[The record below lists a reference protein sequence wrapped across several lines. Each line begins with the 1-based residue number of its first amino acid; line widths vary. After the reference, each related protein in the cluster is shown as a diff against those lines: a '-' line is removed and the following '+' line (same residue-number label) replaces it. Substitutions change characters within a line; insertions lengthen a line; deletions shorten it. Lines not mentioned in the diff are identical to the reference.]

1 MVDPVSEKLQEIHS
15 WDEVPDFSSESEE
28 ADYWTTHGLAEDFF
42 QPSPEMRAVLAE
54 IQGLLDRLGECL
66 VDVRGWEQYQSDI
79 TAENLLR
86 ILRRD
91 VEGILCLANRDMLLL
106 PPALVIARSVL
117 ETFGN
122 LLWLIDSPKAKKRGV
137 NHLKLIEHEIQEIEQ
152 NYIKSLKGLQ
162 VSFQEFDNEVRLL
175 RDYQNQ
181 IKQEL
186 KVDHNNK
193 SISDFKQRLK
203 DIHQEKVYPAYCRL
217 SQSVHASH
225 AATWIYKRDLGEGNG
240 FGEIIEPRDW
250 YTPLYICYYT
260 LAVAGKKF
268 LETFGKNSEAF
279 LDEKI
284 EFKIENTLKS
294 LSKS

>member
-1 MVDPVSEKLQEIHS
+1 MAESVAKRIQEIHS
-15 WDEVPDFSSESEE
+15 WEEVPDFVSESEE
-28 ADYWTTHGLAEDFF
+28 ADYWATHGLAEDFF
-42 QPSPEMRAVLAE
+42 QSSPEMKVVLEE

-66 VDVRGWEQYQSDI
+66 DDVRDWEKYESDI

-91 VEGILCLANRDMLLL
+91 IEGVLCLANRDLRLL
-106 PPALVIARSVL
+106 PPALVIARSII

-122 LLWLIDSPKAKKRGV
+122 LLWLIDSPKATKRGV
-137 NHLKLIEHEIQEIEQ
+137 NHLILIEHEIQQITI
-152 NYIKSLKGLQ
+152 YIDNLKELQ
-162 VSFQEFDNEVRLL
+162 VPFENFENDIKLL
-175 RDYQNQ
+175 KSYQKQ

-203 DIHQEKVYPAYCRL
+203 NIHQEKFYPAYCRL
-217 SQSVHASH
+217 SQSVHANH

-250 YTPLYICYYT
+250 HTPLYICCYT

-268 LETFGKNSEAF
+268 LETFGKNPETF
-279 LDEKI
+279 LNEEIDS
-284 EFKIENTLKS
+284 KIENALKS
-294 LSKS
+294 LSKR